1 MAVTNLMHDII
12 VNSVE
17 EVLKKE
23 KGTDTAGVS
32 SDEIVAYVLNRVPPK
47 YVTSERGLL
56 HGVLDAHYKIQ
67 QQVDILLLIYEAIEK
82 ITHGRNSNT
91 AITEVARP
99 GHSAY
104 FPHIIGQA
112 LEESS
117 MSVIP
122 DIEVALLYKGKKC
135 AMLDSA
141 WENPC
146 MTKLSTKGH
155 YHFWPLFDTRSMGES
170 TSVPFTISFSHP
182 QCDGRS
188 LDISLEVLGKA
199 DFGKSL
205 FIPTVLM
212 KTGDNPDHDDLKPS

>member
-12 VNSVE
+12 VNAVE

-23 KGTDTAGVS
+23 KKKETAGIS
-32 SDEIVAYVLNRVPPK
+32 SDEIVGYVLNRVPPK

-82 ITHGRNSNT
+82 ISHGRNSNT
-91 AITEVARP
+91 AIKDVARP
-99 GHSAY
+99 GQTSY
-104 FPHIIGQA
+104 FPHIIGQV
-112 LEESS
+112 LEESTL
-117 MSVIP
+117 SVIP
-122 DIEVALLYKGKKC
+122 DIEVALLHGGKAC
-135 AMLDSA
+135 AMIDNA

-155 YHFWPLFDTRSMGES
+155 YHFWPLFDEKTMGS
-170 TSVPFTISFSHP
+170 SASVPFTIKFSHP
-182 QCDGRS
+182 RCDEHII
-188 LDISLEVLGKA
+188 DITLEILGKT

-205 FIPTVLM
+205 FIPTALM
-212 KTGDNPDHDDLKPS
+212 KNREDSDRDETKPS

>member
-12 VNSVE
+12 VNAVE

-23 KGTDTAGVS
+23 EGRDTAGIS
-32 SDEIVAYVLNRVPPK
+32 GDEIVAYVLNRVPPK

-82 ITHGRNSNT
+82 ISHGRNSNT
-91 AITEVARP
+91 AITEVARS
-99 GHSAY
+99 GISSY
-104 FPHIIGQA
+104 LPHIIGQV
-112 LEESS
+112 LEESTL
-117 MSVIP
+117 SVIP
-122 DIEVALLYKGKKC
+122 DIEVALLHKGIKC

-155 YHFWPLFDTRSMGES
+155 YHFWPLFDARSMGNS
-170 TSVPFTISFSHP
+170 ASVPFTISFSHP
-182 QCDGRS
+182 QCDDHS
-188 LDISLEVLGKA
+188 IDISLEVLGKA

-205 FIPTVLM
+205 FIPTLLM
-212 KTGDNPDHDDLKPS
+212 KTRDTPVHDEGKPS